1 MGLGFGQLAKL
12 MKGGLD
18 SDQLAEMLGAMG
30 LGADVAA
37 VTSGQVPVAFQKLW
51 EAGQEPGVT
60 ILRVELRKQNG
71 DKITGILVLGPG
83 RSPSPGA
90 GRAFEGGRACSHNRH
105 DFRHPFST

>member
-18 SDQLAEMLGAMG
+18 PDQLAEMLGAMG

-71 DKITGILVLGPG
+71 DKITGLLVLGNGDPHPQG
-83 RSPSPGA
+83 QAEPSKGEKLLPQPA
-90 GRAFEGGRACSHNRH
+90 
-105 DFRHPFST
+105 